1 MDNYSFLNAAHT
13 SFFAELYDK
22 YLKSPDSIEPSW
34 RAFFQG
40 YDFGMESSLDEL
52 DLASAN
58 GAGALPQSLQKEF
71 QVVKLIDGYRS
82 RGHLF
87 TRTNPVRERR
97 KYLPTLDIENFGLA
111 ATDLDTVFTAGEIL
125 GIGSRSLRD
134 IIKHLTNIYCSSIG
148 VEYMY
153 IRKPE
158 RVKWIQNW
166 LNINDNQ
173 PKYDPN
179 RKKHILKKLNQAV
192 SFESFLHTKYVGQKR
207 FSLEGNESL
216 IPALDA
222 MVERAAEMGVEQ
234 FVMGMAHRGRL
245 NVLTNIFG
253 KAAKDIFSEFDGK
266 DYEQEI
272 FDGDVKYHLGWTSDR
287 MSDNGNK
294 IKMSI
299 APNPSHLET
308 VGAVV
313 EGIARAKQDAQYS
326 DDFSKVL
333 PIVVH
338 GDAAIAG
345 QGLIYEVVQMAGLD
359 GYKTNGTIH
368 IVVNNQIGF
377 TTNYL
382 DARTSTYCTDV
393 GKVTLS
399 PVLHVN
405 ADDPEAVV
413 HASLFALEYRMR
425 FNRDVFLDLLGY
437 RKYGH
442 NEGDEP
448 RFTQPKLYKA
458 IAKHSNPRDIYAAK
472 LIAEGVI
479 SEGHVKKLETEYKD
493 SLEEELEDSRK
504 EDKTV
509 ITPFMADEWKGFEN
523 VQEHGMMKLVDT
535 AFNKKKLTE
544 IAKVITEVP
553 ADKKFLRKA
562 EKLIRDRKKMFFET
576 KKLDW
581 AMGELLAY
589 GSLLQEGFDVR
600 ISGQDVERGTFSHRH
615 AVLKVEESEEEVL
628 LLNHLSKKQGN
639 FQIYNSL
646 LSEYGV
652 VGFDYGYA
660 MASPNTLTIWE
671 AQFGDFSNGAQI
683 MIDQYISAAED
694 KWKLQ
699 NGLVMLLPHGYEGQG
714 AEHSSGRMERYLQLC
729 ATDNMYIADCTTPAN
744 LFHLLRR
751 QMKANFRK
759 PLIVFTPKSLLRHP
773 KAVSSVDD
781 LATGSFQTVLDD
793 PSAEVK
799 KIKTLVFCTGK
810 FYYDL
815 LAAKEEMKRD
825 DVALVRLEQL
835 FPLPTERIDEVLK
848 KYKNADDVVWAQE
861 EPRNM
866 GAWSHLLLHSK
877 TVSTFRVASRRF
889 YASPAAGSAVR
900 SKKRHQQIIDYVFD
914 KTKDNMTRPGSKK
927 INQKRIK

>member
-1 MDNYSFLNAAHT
+1 MDKYSFLNAAHT
-13 SFFAELYDK
+13 AYFADLYEQYQK
-22 YLKSPDSIEPSW
+22 HPDSVEPSW

-40 YDFGMESSLDEL
+40 YDFGSETYGMEGDIVEGV
-52 DLASAN
+52 SAQI
-58 GAGALPQSLQKEF
+58 PEHVQKEF

-87 TRTNPVRERR
+87 TKTNPVRDRR
-97 KYLPTLDIENFGLA
+97 KYEPTLAIENFGLSKA
-111 ATDLDTVFTAGEIL
+111 DLDTEFNAGETL
-125 GIGSRSLRD
+125 GIGKQTLKE
-134 IIKHLTNIYCSSIG
+134 IIRHLESIYCDSIG

-153 IRKPE
+153 IRNPLE
-158 RVKWIQNW
+158 IQWIQNK

-173 PKYDPN
+173 P
-179 RKKHILKKLNQAV
+179 RFSAEEKKHILKKLNEAV

-216 IPALDA
+216 IPALDSLIENA
-222 MVERAAEMGVEQ
+222 SVHGVKE

-245 NVLTNIFG
+245 STLTNIFG
-253 KAAKDIFSEFDGK
+253 KSAKDIFSEFDGK
-266 DYEQEI
+266 DYEQEV
-272 FDGDVKYHLGWTSDR
+272 FDGDVKYHLGWTSNR
-287 MSDNGNK
+287 VSDNGKEINLN
-294 IKMSI
+294 I

-313 EGIARAKQDAQYS
+313 EGIVRAKQDDKYPDNPSQ
-326 DDFSKVL
+326 VL

-338 GDAAIAG
+338 GDAAISG
-345 QGLIYEVVQMAGLD
+345 QGLVYEVVQMAKLD

-382 DARTSTYCTDV
+382 DGRSSTYCTDV

-405 ADDPEAVV
+405 ADDAEAVV
-413 HASLFALEYRMR
+413 HAMLFALHFRMK
-425 FNRDVFLDLLGY
+425 FKRDVFIDLLGY

-458 IAKHSNPRDIYAAK
+458 ISKHKNPRDIYAEK

-479 SEGHVKKLETEYKD
+479 DKQYVSQLEKEYKD
-493 SLEEELEDSRK
+493 KLEENLEDSRK
-504 EDKTV
+504 IDKTV
-509 ITPFMADEWKGFEN
+509 ITPFMQDEWVNYQTVIEDKML
-523 VQEHGMMKLVDT
+523 QAVDT
-535 AFNKKKLTE
+535 TYPKEGLAKIT
-544 IAKVITEVP
+544 KVISNLPE
-553 ADKKFLRKA
+553 DKKFIRKI
-562 EKLIRDRKKMFFET
+562 ERLVQSRQTMFDED
-576 KKLDW
+576 KLDW
-581 AMGELLAY
+581 AMAEHLAY
-589 GSLLQEGFDVR
+589 GTLLEEGYDVR

-615 AVLKVEESEEEVL
+615 AVVKVEDSEEEIL
-628 LLNHLSKKQGN
+628 LLNQISDKQGQ
-639 FQIYNSL
+639 FFIYNSL

-660 MASPNTLTIWE
+660 MASPKTLVIWE

-683 MIDQYISAAED
+683 MLDQYISAAED

-729 ATDNMYIADCTTPAN
+729 AKDNMFVMDCTTPAN
-744 LFHLLRR
+744 MYHLLRK
-751 QMKANFRK
+751 QMKAEFRK

-773 KAVSSVDD
+773 LVVSTVDEF
-781 LATGSFQTVLDD
+781 ANGSFQMVIDD
-793 PSAEVK
+793 ASVK
-799 KIKTLVFCTGK
+799 ADKVKTLVFVTGK

-815 LAAKEEMKRD
+815 LEQREDLKRE
-825 DVALVRLEQL
+825 DVALVRIEQL
-835 FPLPTERIDEVLK
+835 FPLPEQQIKDVIA
-848 KYKNADDVVWAQE
+848 KYKNAEDIVWAQE

-866 GAWSHLLLHSK
+866 GAYGHILMHLDEAKS
-877 TVSTFRVASRRF
+877 FRAATRRP
-889 YASPAAGSAVR
+889 YGAPAAGSSVR
-900 SKKRHQQIIDYVFD
+900 SKKRHQEVIDYVFD
-914 KTKDNMTRPGSKK
+914 KTKN
-927 INQKRIK
+927 NQR

>member
-1 MDNYSFLNAAHT
+1 MDKYSFLNAAHT
-13 SFFAELYDK
+13 AYFADLYEQYQK
-22 YLKSPDSIEPSW
+22 NPDSVEPSW

-40 YDFGMESSLDEL
+40 YDFGSESYGMDGNIVEGV
-52 DLASAN
+52 SAQI
-58 GAGALPQSLQKEF
+58 PEHVQKEF

-87 TRTNPVRERR
+87 TKTNPVRERR
-97 KYLPTLDIENFGLA
+97 KYTPTLDIENFGLSKA
-111 ATDLDTVFTAGEIL
+111 DLDTEFNAGETL
-125 GIGSRSLRD
+125 GIGKQTLRL
-134 IIKHLTNIYCSSIG
+134 IIQHLESIYCDSIG

-153 IRKPE
+153 IRNPLE
-158 RVKWIQNW
+158 IQWIQNK

-173 PKYDPN
+173 PRFSADEKKY
-179 RKKHILKKLNQAV
+179 ILKKLNEAV

-216 IPALDA
+216 IPALDTLI
-222 MVERAAEMGVEQ
+222 ESAANHGVKE

-245 NVLTNIFG
+245 STLTNIFG
-253 KAAKDIFSEFDGK
+253 KSAKDIFSEFDGK
-266 DYEQEI
+266 DYEQKV
-272 FDGDVKYHLGWTSDR
+272 FDGDVKYHLGWTSNR
-287 MSDNGNK
+287 VTDNGKEINLN
-294 IKMSI
+294 I

-313 EGIARAKQDAQYS
+313 EGIARAKQDDKYKNDPSQ
-326 DDFSKVL
+326 VL

-338 GDAAIAG
+338 GDAAISG
-345 QGLIYEVVQMAGLD
+345 QGLVYELVQMAKLD

-382 DARTSTYCTDV
+382 DGRSSTYCTDV

-405 ADDPEAVV
+405 ADDAEAVV
-413 HASLFALEYRMR
+413 HAMLFALHFRMK
-425 FNRDVFLDLLGY
+425 FKRDVFIDLLGY

-458 IAKHSNPRDIYAAK
+458 ISKHQNPRDIYAAK
-472 LIAEGVI
+472 LLAEGVI
-479 SEGHVKKLETEYKD
+479 DKSYVSQLEKEYKD
-493 SLEEELEDSRK
+493 KLEENLEDSRK
-504 EDKTV
+504 IDKTV
-509 ITPFMADEWKGFEN
+509 ITPFMEDEWVDFQTVIEDKML
-523 VQEHGMMKLVDT
+523 QPVDT
-535 AFNKKKLTE
+535 TYPKEGLEKIT
-544 IAKVITEVP
+544 KVISNLPE
-553 ADKKFLRKA
+553 DKKFIRKI
-562 EKLIRDRKKMFFET
+562 ERLVQSRQKMYDDD
-576 KKLDW
+576 KLDW
-581 AMGELLAY
+581 AMAEHLAY
-589 GSLLQEGFDVR
+589 GTLLEEGYDVR

-615 AVLKVEESEEEVL
+615 AVVKVEDSEEEIL
-628 LLNHLSKKQGN
+628 LLNQISESQGN
-639 FQIYNSL
+639 FYIYNSL

-660 MASPNTLTIWE
+660 MASPKTLTIWE

-683 MIDQYISAAED
+683 MLDQYISAAED

-729 ATDNMYIADCTTPAN
+729 AKDNMFVMDCTTPAN
-744 LFHLLRR
+744 MYHLLRK
-751 QMKANFRK
+751 QMKAEFRK

-773 KAVSSVDD
+773 LVVSTVDD
-781 LATGSFQTVLDD
+781 FANGSFQMVIDDTTVKADK
-793 PSAEVK
+793 V
-799 KIKTLVFCTGK
+799 KTLVFVTGK

-815 LAAKEEMKRD
+815 FEQRDVLKRD
-825 DVALVRLEQL
+825 DVALVRIEQL
-835 FPLPTERIDEVLK
+835 FPLPEQQIKDIIA
-848 KYKNADDVVWAQE
+848 KYKNVDDMVWAQE

-866 GAWSHLLLHSK
+866 GAYSHMLMHLDEAK
-877 TVSTFRVASRRF
+877 RFRAATRRP
-889 YASPAAGSAVR
+889 YGAPAAGSSVR
-900 SKKRHQQIIDYVFD
+900 SKKRHQEVIDFVFD
-914 KTKDNMTRPGSKK
+914 KAKN
-927 INQKRIK
+927 NQR